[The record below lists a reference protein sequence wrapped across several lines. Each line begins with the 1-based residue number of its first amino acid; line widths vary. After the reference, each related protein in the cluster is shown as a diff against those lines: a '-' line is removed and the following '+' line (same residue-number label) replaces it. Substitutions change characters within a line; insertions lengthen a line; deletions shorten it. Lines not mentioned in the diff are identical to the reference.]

1 MINVRQT
8 NTYMKV
14 KRTKVPYRKEPLP
27 YRSEPSVDD
36 LKRMEQYA
44 KEDKLQ
50 ELKDLV
56 NERVAGK
63 EEDPDFYPGLST
75 RDFLSSALTKSIKNR
90 YPELSDLP
98 EEEQVRFLQEKVYPG
113 LDRLEK
119 GAGRTHRVKF
129 DRPSNAYDPN
139 TGQIDLDRDTPN
151 LLATALHEMGH
162 SVDENILELNKLKNR
177 KKLPAISKKQELEK
191 MLAEQDYARR
201 SEAMEEFTKLNPKI
215 KKLLET
221 KTTKT
226 TGSEARPLNPFKR
239 EYKNIK
245 RMPNLEDYNYET
257 GEFESD
263 ILEDPIEKY
272 KEVGGEHHLE
282 RPFSLDNFINFS
294 KGDLKDIVKTDDRFR
309 NLRKKLV

>member
-1 MINVRQT
+1 
-8 NTYMKV
+8 MKV
-14 KRTKVPYRKEPLP
+14 KRTKVPYRKESLP
-27 YRSEPSVDD
+27 YRSEPSVKD
-36 LKRMEQYA
+36 LQRMEQYA

-56 NERVAGK
+56 NERVAGM
-63 EEDPDFYPGLST
+63 EEDTENFTPGLSA

-98 EEEQVRFLQEKVYPG
+98 EEEQVRFLQEKAYPG

-119 GAGRTHRVKF
+119 GAGRTHRVKLGK
-129 DRPSNAYDPN
+129 PYNMYDPD
-139 TGQIDLDRDTPN
+139 TGQIDLERQNPN

-201 SEAMEEFTKLNPKI
+201 SEAMEEFTKINPKV

-221 KTTKT
+221 KATKT
-226 TGSEARPLNPFKR
+226 TGSEGRPLNPFKR
-239 EYKNIK
+239 RYQGIK

-272 KEVGGEHHLE
+272 KEIGGEHHLE

-294 KGDLKDIVKTDDRFR
+294 KGDLKDIVKADDRFR